1 MKGVFTHMKTK
12 VEQFRDAHKKD
23 KPLILLNI
31 WNVESSKVLSEVGIK
46 LLPTGSYAI
55 SDFYGYQ
62 DGENIPLTELLS
74 YVSKMDTKNNF
85 VTVDIESGY
94 GTSPTDLNS
103 TIEQVVAS
111 GAIGINIEDKI
122 PNTTSLFSVKN
133 QKDRL
138 LSIKN
143 KLIEMNKDIFINVRT
158 DMYFVGDIIQNNQ
171 DEQLLKQT
179 IERINSYEKTGID
192 GIFIP
197 GLKNK
202 EHIKRIVQET
212 RLPIN
217 LMLDI
222 QADRLED
229 YLDLGI
235 SRISYGP
242 SLYFL
247 YNEHSKDSLVDFY
260 RSLLKEFIPYEEQGK
275 IELFRQG

>member
-1 MKGVFTHMKTK
+1 MKTK
-12 VEQFRDAHKKD
+12 VEQFRDAHKND

-31 WNVESSKVLSEVGIK
+31 WNVESAKALSEVGIK

-122 PNTTSLFSVKN
+122 ANTTSLFSVKT

-138 LSIKN
+138 LPIKN
-143 KLIEMNKDIFINVRT
+143 KLIEMNKDLFINVRT

-247 YNEHSKDSLVDFY
+247 YNEQSKDSLVDFY

>member
-1 MKGVFTHMKTK
+1 MKTK
-12 VEQFRDAHKKD
+12 VEQFREAHKKN

-31 WNVESSKVLSEVGIK
+31 WNVESAKALSEVGIK

-62 DGENIPLTELLS
+62 DGENISLTELLN
-74 YVSKMDTKNNF
+74 YVSEMGTQDSF

-94 GTSPTDLNS
+94 GTSVTDLNA
-103 TIEQVVAS
+103 TVEQVVAS

-122 PNTTSLFSVKN
+122 PNTTMLYSIEA
-133 QKDRL
+133 QQERL
-138 LSIKN
+138 LSIKS
-143 KLIEMNKDIFINVRT
+143 KLIEMNRDLFINVRT
-158 DMYFVGDIIQNNQ
+158 DMYFVGDISQNNQ
-171 DEQLLKQT
+171 DEKLLKQT

-212 RLPIN
+212 KLPIN

-247 YNEHSKDSLVDFY
+247 YNEQSKNSLVDFY
-260 RSLLKEFIPYEEQGK
+260 RSLLKEFIPYQEQEK